1 MKDFKSFCSLLAVT
15 ASFALIGCSTESQ
28 KSGTPA
34 LFNTRVEAE
43 KAAENFN
50 CTGAHKMGDKWMPC
64 KNHKAH
70 EEYKKHD
77 LQGNHHNH

>member
-1 MKDFKSFCSLLAVT
+1 MKPKSFERPSILVASG
-15 ASFALIGCSTESQ
+15 SFALLGCSTESR

-34 LFNTRVEAE
+34 LFNSRAEAE

-64 KNHKAH
+64 QMHKDH
-70 EEYKKHD
+70 KQLGGD
-77 LQGNHHNH
+77 GTQHNH